1 MAEYLP
7 DDVLVLTKQQF
18 VQREKDYWNSATPI
32 GYIFAFGAI
41 MGFVVG
47 AIIVYQ
53 ILFADVSEHL
63 NEYATLRAIGYRN
76 RFVSGIVLQQAAI
89 LAVLGLPARRGHRLL
104 ALRQG
109 RGRHQPAAVHHA
121 GAGRHRVPD
130 DPGHVRDLRP
140 DGGAQSAAT
149 RSGGG
154 VLMTAAPPIKVE
166 GLNHSYGKG
175 ELKKQILFDV
185 SVEIQ
190 AGEIVIVTGPS
201 GSGKTTLLTLVGALR
216 SAQEGSVEILGKELR
231 KARPA
236 TLEGVR
242 RQIGFIFQQHN
253 LLGALSSLQNVELG
267 VRASGKFP
275 RSTHQRR
282 AREMLEAVG
291 LGDRMQHKPEQLS
304 GGQRQ
309 RVAIARALVSE
320 PAIVMA
326 DEPTASLDKQSGRE
340 VVDRMKVLAKE
351 HGTTI
356 LLVTHDNRI
365 LDIADRIV
373 HLEDGR
379 LSTFTDAVLANN
391 QHMMKMLAAN
401 RQKQPIAEMVDGLN
415 ENQFEDLLR
424 ELTEESQRFLEA
436 TSLASNVAFRSML
449 EQGLFAFTRKLGG
462 LLNAERSSLFLV
474 EGDFLVLKVAE
485 NLQELGEI
493 RFPVGTGIAGA
504 VAQSGQLHPDRRR
517 LCGPALQ
524 PRRGP
529 ADRFPHPL
537 HIEPADQEPRRQG
550 ICGGATAEPPRR
562 AALRRSRRSSGLR
575 PSSSRSGSSSR
586 PSSDWRS
593 RTGDGWGCRPCPTGS
608 PGPQDARAV
617 FRHSASLPIMPCW
630 PNWRLGTW
638 PVASG

>member
-1 MAEYLP
+1 MSG
-7 DDVLVLTKQQF
+7 V
-18 VQREKDYWNSATPI
+18 SPI
-32 GYIFAFGAI
+32 
-41 MGFVVG
+41 
-47 AIIVYQ
+47 
-53 ILFADVSEHL
+53 
-63 NEYATLRAIGYRN
+63 R
-76 RFVSGIVLQQAAI
+76 
-89 LAVLGLPARRGHRLL
+89 
-104 ALRQG
+104 
-109 RGRHQPAAVHHA
+109 
-121 GAGRHRVPD
+121 
-130 DPGHVRDLRP
+130 
-140 DGGAQSAAT
+140 
-149 RSGGG
+149 
-154 VLMTAAPPIKVE
+154 VE

-185 SVEIQ
+185 SVDIQ

-216 SAQEGSVEILGKELR
+216 SAQDGRVEILGKELR
-231 KARPA
+231 KARAA

-275 RSTHQRR
+275 RSTHQQR

-291 LGDRMQHKPEQLS
+291 LSDRMQHKPEQLS

-340 VVDRMKVLAKE
+340 VVDRLKVLAKE

-391 QHMMKMLAAN
+391 QHMMKMLASN
-401 RQKQPIAEMVDGLN
+401 RQKQPLAEMVDELN

-493 RFPVGTGIAGA
+493 RFPVGTGIAGSVAESGRAIRIDDAYADPRFNREVDRHTGFRTRSILCLPIKNREGKVFA
-504 VAQSGQLHPDRRR
+504 VAQLLNRRDGKPFDDLDEARFATFIQSIGVIFETQLG
-517 LCGPALQ
+517 L
-524 PRRGP
+524 
-529 ADRFPHPL
+529 
-537 HIEPADQEPRRQG
+537 
-550 ICGGATAEPPRR
+550 AEQ
-562 AALRRSRRSSGLR
+562 
-575 PSSSRSGSSSR
+575 
-586 PSSDWRS
+586 DW
-593 RTGDGWGCRPCPTGS
+593 
-608 PGPQDARAV
+608 
-617 FRHSASLPIMPCW
+617 
-630 PNWRLGTW
+630 
-638 PVASG
+638 